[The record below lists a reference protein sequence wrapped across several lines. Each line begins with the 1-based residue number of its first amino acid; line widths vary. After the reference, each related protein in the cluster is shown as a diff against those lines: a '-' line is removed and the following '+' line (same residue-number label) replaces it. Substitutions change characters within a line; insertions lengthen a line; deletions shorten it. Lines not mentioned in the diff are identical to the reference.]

1 MSYVCK
7 NDDFP
12 RAFLPKKGRIRAAP
26 ADTQTRSVYLQT
38 MISSFDTKDTSEK
51 EEAVKGDRGA
61 GPKKYCV
68 KVTQQKPSSL
78 PARLYEFSAI
88 IFPLDGNGFFRY
100 PFFFQKEQSLYSL
113 VIGLFRLYV
122 RLNSKGFN

>member
-61 GPKKYCV
+61 AKAEQFTC
-68 KVTQQKPSSL
+68 
-78 PARLYEFSAI
+78 PALRIFSNN
-88 IFPLDGNGFFRY
+88 FSP
-100 PFFFQKEQSLYSL
+100 
-113 VIGLFRLYV
+113 
-122 RLNSKGFN
+122 

>member
-51 EEAVKGDRGA
+51 EEAVKGDRG
-61 GPKKYCV
+61 GSPKKYCV
-68 KVTQQKPSSL
+68 GVTQQKPSSL

-88 IFPLDGNGFFRY
+88 IFPPLTATAFSDTLSSFKRSNL
-100 PFFFQKEQSLYSL
+100 SILWL
-113 VIGLFRLYV
+113 
-122 RLNSKGFN
+122 